1 MRSNLESLC
10 GKKMVQDKILNVAIV
25 GRGHSCKAIEAALQE
40 SEKRYRALFEESR
53 DAIYMT
59 NMDGRFVDVNQSS
72 LDLFG
77 YIREGMIGLDIKE
90 ICVNPDDRYRFE
102 QEIEEKG
109 SVRDFEVKFRRK
121 DGTQMDCLLTATLRR
136 ANHGSIIGKQ
146 GFIRD
151 MTDIKRLEAQ
161 LRQVQK
167 MEAVGRIAAGVAHEI
182 NNPLTTILTTAMLM
196 QEDIDPDDPNF
207 QELETISSETLRC
220 RKIVTSLLD
229 FARQTKSAKQQ
240 HRIND
245 IVIESLYLTKKK
257 AAFKDVAVT
266 HDLSEDIPTISVD
279 KNQILQSL
287 INIALNAIEATDPG
301 GRVTVTTRFFP
312 VDEVIEITIS
322 DTGKG
327 IAKDKMDKI
336 FEPFFTTQK
345 GGTGLGL
352 AITRGIVKQHGGTID
367 VKSKPG
373 HGTTFTIRLPMNKRH
388 NDAKAE

>member
-1 MRSNLESLC
+1 MLLVH
-10 GKKMVQDKILNVAIV
+10 GGDIV
-25 GRGHSCKAIEAALQE
+25 DSGP
-40 SEKRYRALFEESR
+40 
-53 DAIYMT
+53 
-59 NMDGRFVDVNQSS
+59 
-72 LDLFG
+72 
-77 YIREGMIGLDIKE
+77 REGGMVWREEMIGLDIEE

-136 ANHGSIIGKQ
+136 ANHGSIIEKQ

-229 FARQTKSAKQQ
+229 FARQTESDREE
-240 HRIND
+240 HHIND
-245 IVIESLYLTKKK
+245 IVIASMHLTQKK
-257 AAFKDVAVT
+257 AEFKDIAVT
-266 HDLSEDIPTISVD
+266 HDLSEDIPIIGVN
-279 KNQILQSL
+279 KNQILQCL
-287 INIALNAIEATDPG
+287 INLALNAIEATDPG
-301 GRVTVTTRFFP
+301 GRIIVTTRFFP
-312 VDEVIEITIS
+312 VDEVIEIAMS

-327 IAKDKMDKI
+327 ITKDETDKI

-352 AITRGIVKQHGGTID
+352 PITRGIIEQHGGTID
-367 VKSKPG
+367 VKSKLG
-373 HGTTFTIRLPMNKRH
+373 QGTTFTIRLPINKRH
-388 NDAKAE
+388 NDTKDE